1 MAPRK
6 IRKKSAA
13 PRRSA
18 RGLSVK
24 AAAFVREYLV
34 DLNGAA
40 AAVRAGYAPR
50 SAAVAASRLLQTQDV
65 SEAIAAAQ
73 SERAQR
79 TAVTADEVVQ
89 SLAAIVRANV
99 FDFIRIDAVGK
110 PDINF
115 GAIANRR
122 DLFAAVSSIDI
133 TDIES
138 GRRVGRTT
146 RIRLHDKQAAATTLL
161 RHLGALPTNV
171 HHSGIV
177 GTYDA
182 TAQAAALRSSIA
194 AKLDRLA
201 QMSDG
206 GSDN

>member
-1 MAPRK
+1 MAR
-6 IRKKSAA
+6 RTKKSGA

-18 RGLSVK
+18 RGLSAR
-24 AAAFVREYLV
+24 AAAFVREYLI

-50 SAAVAASRLLQTQDV
+50 SAAVAASRLLQSPVVTD
-65 SEAIAAAQ
+65 AISAAQ

-89 SLAAIVRANV
+89 SLAAIMRANV
-99 FDFIRIDAVGK
+99 FDFIRIDVAGK
-110 PDINF
+110 PEVNF

-161 RHLGALPTNV
+161 RHLGALPMNV

-182 TAQAAALRSSIA
+182 TEQAAALRLSIA
-194 AKLDRLA
+194 EKLDRLA

-206 GSDN
+206 GTDNK